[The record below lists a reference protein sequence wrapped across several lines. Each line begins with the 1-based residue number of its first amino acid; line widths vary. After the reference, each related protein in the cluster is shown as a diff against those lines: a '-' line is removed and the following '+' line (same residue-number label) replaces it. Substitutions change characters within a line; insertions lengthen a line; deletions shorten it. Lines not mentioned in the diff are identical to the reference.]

1 MTESSKRLA
10 AELQGSWGLTP
21 ELAQIV
27 VTDCPTTALRV
38 LESLLISQ
46 LEKERRAFEKIE
58 AQRLQWSQGRV
69 NAIADAL
76 RFVGNITKVV
86 DDQRRSE

>member
-1 MTESSKRLA
+1 M
-10 AELQGSWGLTP
+10 
-21 ELAQIV
+21 
-27 VTDCPTTALRV
+27 
-38 LESLLISQ
+38 SQ
-46 LEKERRAFEKIE
+46 LEKERRTFEKIE